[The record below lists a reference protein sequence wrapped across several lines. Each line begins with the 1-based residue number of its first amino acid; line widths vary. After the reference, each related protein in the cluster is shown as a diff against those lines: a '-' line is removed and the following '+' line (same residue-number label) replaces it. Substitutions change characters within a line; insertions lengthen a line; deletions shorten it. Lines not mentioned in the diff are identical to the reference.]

1 MNYNAYIENL
11 KKHCNMMEGARN
23 QLLDNIES
31 TKKEVELKKSEA
43 IAVEK
48 ALKLLNE
55 TSNVARDKARQH
67 LERMVT
73 MALQYIHDDY
83 CEFVIEPGQIR
94 GVPSAEFYIITEI
107 NGKKSK
113 QKPQDSCG
121 GGYVDVIST
130 TLRYAYIKAFNSP
143 AINNAIILDEPG
155 KMVSEQASVKFA
167 EFVKKISEM
176 FDKQTIMVTHN
187 ESLELVADHGISISK
202 NNNVSEVS
210 YNNINELTEEELDV
224 EIQV

>member
-1 MNYNAYIENL
+1 M
-11 KKHCNMMEGARN
+11 
-23 QLLDNIES
+23 
-31 TKKEVELKKSEA
+31 
-43 IAVEK
+43 
-48 ALKLLNE
+48 
-55 TSNVARDKARQH
+55 
-67 LERMVT
+67 
-73 MALQYIHDDY
+73 
-83 CEFVIEPGQIR
+83 
-94 GVPSAEFYIITEI
+94 
-107 NGKKSK
+107 
-113 QKPQDSCG
+113 
-121 GGYVDVIST
+121 DVIST

-187 ESLELVADHGISISK
+187 ESLELVADHGINISK